1 MLGSLPWIS
10 KLSLNSPIGS
20 WANLTAEPTLVINAS
35 PTRLLFRSSSFIR
48 GIAQYTSIMRLGVLD
63 VGSNTVHLQIMDAH
77 HGSAPFAHQ
86 GFKEEIRLAEFLTP
100 EGDLSKE
107 GLTSLVKTLMR
118 IKNLARDVQ
127 IDETLAFATSAIREA
142 NNSDDVLATVFNET
156 GIDLQVLSGE
166 EEARFTFLAVRR
178 WVGWSA
184 GDVISLDIGGG
195 SLEIAVGDD
204 ERAEATVSLPL
215 GASRLTREYLDS
227 DPHTSKEIKA
237 LETFVLDSVK
247 RDVPEDIM
255 DHIADHFVATSK
267 TFRTLARL
275 GEHWFDDNPKYLQI
289 NSLTKM
295 IPKLQDMSNKQR
307 AELPGVSQ
315 SRARQIVAGAIVAR
329 TVMEKLHINELEIC
343 PWALR
348 EGIVLRWLDWME
360 R

>member
-1 MLGSLPWIS
+1 
-10 KLSLNSPIGS
+10 
-20 WANLTAEPTLVINAS
+20 
-35 PTRLLFRSSSFIR
+35 
-48 GIAQYTSIMRLGVLD
+48 MRLGVLD
-63 VGSNTVHLQIMDAH
+63 VGSNTVHLQVVDAH
-77 HGSAPFAHQ
+77 PGARPSPATNQKVELRLHEYLNKEGAITAEGVALLEESIADAVSHAKDFQ
-86 GFKEEIRLAEFLTP
+86 TEEI
-100 EGDLSKE
+100 
-107 GLTSLVKTLMR
+107 
-118 IKNLARDVQ
+118 
-127 IDETLAFATSAIREA
+127 LAFATSAIRDAKNGKDILDQINKKFE
-142 NNSDDVLATVFNET
+142 
-156 GIDLQVLSGE
+156 IDLQVLSGDD
-166 EEARFTFLAVRR
+166 EAQMTFLAVRR
-178 WVGWSA
+178 WLGWSS
-184 GDVISLDIGGG
+184 GRLLVLDIGGG

-237 LETFVLDSVK
+237 LETFALDSVK

-275 GEHWFDDNPKYLQI
+275 GEHWFDDNPKYLKI

>member
-1 MLGSLPWIS
+1 
-10 KLSLNSPIGS
+10 
-20 WANLTAEPTLVINAS
+20 
-35 PTRLLFRSSSFIR
+35 
-48 GIAQYTSIMRLGVLD
+48 MRLGVLD
-63 VGSNTVHLQIMDAH
+63 VGSNTVHLQVVDAH
-77 HGSAPFAHQ
+77 PGARPSPATNQKVELRLHEYLNKEGEITAEGVALLEESIADAISHAKEFQ
-86 GFKEEIRLAEFLTP
+86 TEEI
-100 EGDLSKE
+100 
-107 GLTSLVKTLMR
+107 
-118 IKNLARDVQ
+118 
-127 IDETLAFATSAIREA
+127 LAFATSAIRDAKNGKDILDQINKKYE
-142 NNSDDVLATVFNET
+142 
-156 GIDLQVLSGE
+156 IDLQVLSGDD
-166 EEARFTFLAVRR
+166 EAQMTFLAVRR
-178 WVGWSA
+178 WLGWSS
-184 GDVISLDIGGG
+184 GRLLVLDIGGG

-204 ERAEATVSLPL
+204 ERAEATISLPL

-237 LETFVLDSVK
+237 LETFVNDAIKQSL
-247 RDVPEDIM
+247 PEDISK
-255 DHIADHFVATSK
+255 HIADHFVATSK

-275 GEHWFDDNPKYLQI
+275 GEHWFEDNPKYLKI

-329 TVMEKLHINELEIC
+329 NVMERLHINELEIC

>member
-1 MLGSLPWIS
+1 
-10 KLSLNSPIGS
+10 
-20 WANLTAEPTLVINAS
+20 
-35 PTRLLFRSSSFIR
+35 
-48 GIAQYTSIMRLGVLD
+48 MRLGVLD
-63 VGSNTVHLQIMDAH
+63 VGSNTVHLQVVDAH
-77 HGSAPFAHQ
+77 PGARPSPATNQKVELRLHEYLNKEGEITAEGVALLETSIADAISHAKDFQ
-86 GFKEEIRLAEFLTP
+86 TEEI
-100 EGDLSKE
+100 
-107 GLTSLVKTLMR
+107 
-118 IKNLARDVQ
+118 
-127 IDETLAFATSAIREA
+127 LAFATSAIRDAKNGADILDQINKKFE
-142 NNSDDVLATVFNET
+142 
-156 GIDLQVLSGE
+156 IDLQVLSGDD
-166 EEARFTFLAVRR
+166 EAQMTFLAVRR
-178 WVGWSA
+178 WLGWSS
-184 GDVISLDIGGG
+184 GRLLVLDIGGG

-215 GASRLTREYLDS
+215 GASRLTREFLDS

-247 RDVPEDIM
+247 IDVPGDIM

-275 GEHWFDDNPKYLQI
+275 GEHWFDDNPKYLKI

-295 IPKLQDMSNKQR
+295 IPKLQDMSNKER

-329 TVMEKLHINELEIC
+329 TVMERLHINELEIC

>member
-1 MLGSLPWIS
+1 VDAHPGARPSPATNQKVELRLHEY
-10 KLSLNSPIGS
+10 LNKEGEI
-20 WANLTAEPTLVINAS
+20 TAEGVA
-35 PTRLLFRSSSFIR
+35 LLE
-48 GIAQYTSIMRLGVLD
+48 TSIA
-63 VGSNTVHLQIMDAH
+63 DAISH
-77 HGSAPFAHQ
+77 AKDFQ
-86 GFKEEIRLAEFLTP
+86 TEEI
-100 EGDLSKE
+100 
-107 GLTSLVKTLMR
+107 
-118 IKNLARDVQ
+118 
-127 IDETLAFATSAIREA
+127 LAFATSAIRDAKNGKDILDQINKKFE
-142 NNSDDVLATVFNET
+142 
-156 GIDLQVLSGE
+156 IDLQVLSGDD
-166 EEARFTFLAVRR
+166 EAQMTFLAVRR
-178 WVGWSA
+178 WLGWSS
-184 GDVISLDIGGG
+184 GRLLVLDIGGG

-215 GASRLTREYLDS
+215 GASRLTREYLES

-247 RDVPEDIM
+247 SQVPEDIM

-275 GEHWFDDNPKYLQI
+275 GEHWFDDNPKYLKI

-295 IPKLQDMSNKQR
+295 IPKLQNMSNKER

-329 TVMEKLHINELEIC
+329 TVMERLHINELEIC

>member
-1 MLGSLPWIS
+1 
-10 KLSLNSPIGS
+10 
-20 WANLTAEPTLVINAS
+20 
-35 PTRLLFRSSSFIR
+35 
-48 GIAQYTSIMRLGVLD
+48 MRLGVLD
-63 VGSNTVHLQIMDAH
+63 VGSNTVHLQVVDAH
-77 HGSAPFAHQ
+77 PGARPSPATNQKVELRLHEYLNKEGEITAEGVALLEESIADAISHAKE
-86 GFKEEIRLAEFLTP
+86 FKTEEI
-100 EGDLSKE
+100 
-107 GLTSLVKTLMR
+107 
-118 IKNLARDVQ
+118 
-127 IDETLAFATSAIREA
+127 LAFATSAIRDAKNGKDILNQINKKFE
-142 NNSDDVLATVFNET
+142 
-156 GIDLQVLSGE
+156 IDLQVLSGDD
-166 EEARFTFLAVRR
+166 EAQMTFLAVRR
-178 WVGWSA
+178 WLGWSS
-184 GDVISLDIGGG
+184 GRLLVLDIGGG

-237 LETFVLDSVK
+237 LETFIYDAIKQSL
-247 RDVPEDIM
+247 PEDISK
-255 DHIADHFVATSK
+255 HIADHFVATSK

-275 GEHWFDDNPKYLQI
+275 GEHWFEDNPKYLKI

-329 TVMEKLHINELEIC
+329 TVMERLHINELEIC

>member
-1 MLGSLPWIS
+1 
-10 KLSLNSPIGS
+10 
-20 WANLTAEPTLVINAS
+20 
-35 PTRLLFRSSSFIR
+35 
-48 GIAQYTSIMRLGVLD
+48 MRLGVLD
-63 VGSNTVHLQIMDAH
+63 VGSNTVHLQVVDAH
-77 HGSAPFAHQ
+77 PGARPSPATNQKVELRLHEYLNKEGEITAEGVALLEESIADAISHAKDFQ
-86 GFKEEIRLAEFLTP
+86 TEEI
-100 EGDLSKE
+100 
-107 GLTSLVKTLMR
+107 
-118 IKNLARDVQ
+118 
-127 IDETLAFATSAIREA
+127 LAFATSAIRDAKNGKDILNQINKKFE
-142 NNSDDVLATVFNET
+142 
-156 GIDLQVLSGE
+156 IDLQVLSGDD
-166 EEARFTFLAVRR
+166 EAQMTFLAVRR
-178 WVGWSA
+178 WLGWSS
-184 GDVISLDIGGG
+184 GRLLVLDIGGG

-237 LETFVLDSVK
+237 LETFVYEAIKQSL
-247 RDVPEDIM
+247 PEEISK
-255 DHIADHFVATSK
+255 HIADHFVATSK

-275 GEHWFDDNPKYLQI
+275 GEHWFEDNPKYLKI

-307 AELPGVSQ
+307 AELPGVSP

-329 TVMEKLHINELEIC
+329 TAMERLHINELEIC